1 MEGQVADAPAELWD
15 NGQVTE
21 REHDHHASDDGVPP
35 RPQLT
40 AAQSKRISQPMIAM
54 VITMAVTV
62 GAVAAFYMM
71 NPEPDVEPY
80 HRDEDVQQEAGYV
93 ADVAE
98 FAPLAPEVPESWTAN
113 YARWETR
120 PEQGVPV
127 WEVGYTT
134 DAVDFIGFAQ
144 TDQGNPTWIAEETDQ
159 ADAAGTLAVDGLE
172 FQVHEGEKDRTY
184 YVLTEEEND
193 VDDTTVVVSGDAS
206 EEEFARALDA
216 LVDSLG
222 EDPRDDAGQGP
233 DTDG

>member
-1 MEGQVADAPAELWD
+1 M
-15 NGQVTE
+15 TE
-21 REHDHHASDDGVPP
+21 REHEPQPSQDHTPAK
-35 RPQLT
+35 PQLT
-40 AAQSKRISQPMIAM
+40 AAQSKRISQPMVAM

-62 GAVAAFYMM
+62 GAVAAVYMM

-80 HRDEDVQQEAGYV
+80 HRDEDVHQEAVYV

-120 PEQGVPV
+120 PQHGVPV

-144 TDQGNPTWIAEETDQ
+144 TDQGNPTWIAEETRQ
-159 ADAAGTLAVDGLE
+159 AVPSGSLTVDGLVFE
-172 FQVHEGEKDRTY
+172 VLDGERERTY
-184 YVLTEEEND
+184 YVLTEEQNP

-206 EEEFARALDA
+206 DEEFSRALDA
-216 LVDSLG
+216 LVESLG
-222 EDPRDDAGQGP
+222 EVPRDEAQHREDP